1 MKLICTATAFLILTS
16 SSLFNASQAVST
28 TIKPIVATKT
38 RTKANIKGWDI
49 NVTNV
54 RYLGPVVQG
63 KHKLHEAAGTW
74 IAVTVTCTNTT
85 GKRQRSDESPM
96 TSALA
101 ELIDTSAK
109 KHQVNETEYKYDTEL
124 LFKPYAPNET
134 RTEVWLFDVPDGTR
148 ASQLILNSLDSS
160 FRSFPLW

>member
-1 MKLICTATAFLILTS
+1 MNKFICTATAFLILTS
-16 SSLFNASQAVST
+16 SSLSSASQAVPT
-28 TIKPIVATKT
+28 ATEPTVKAT
-38 RTKANIKGWDI
+38 QTKANIKGWDI
-49 NVTNV
+49 NITNV

-63 KHKLHEAAGTW
+63 KYKLYEAAGTW
-74 IAVTVTCTNTT
+74 IAVTVTCTNTA

-101 ELIDTSAK
+101 ELIDGSAK
-109 KHQVNETEYKYDTEL
+109 KHRVNETEYKYDSEL
-124 LFKPYAPNET
+124 LSKPYAPNET

-148 ASQLILNSLDSS
+148 ASRLVLNSLDSS